1 MAVERGPA
9 KSFGMPRL
17 TARGWGYEYAHAW
30 DQYVVAPCECD
41 QGRAHRFRIDLARDA
56 GLAGIESNAMRMVPI
71 GGRPILKQ
79 GVCFRRTLDPC
90 GKPIPTRSVTG
101 SSKRARSMSLTSF
114 LKRLECRLRRKI
126 RFQADVPVATS
137 FFVRRRAVSFD
148 SLPRAT

>member
-56 GLAGIESNAMRMVPI
+56 GLAGIEGDGMRMIPT

-79 GVCFRRTLDPC
+79 GVCFRRTHDPC
-90 GKPIPTRSVTG
+90 GEAHSDK
-101 SSKRARSMSLTSF
+101 KRDWL
-114 LKRLECRLRRKI
+114 LKAGAIHGLNLLS
-126 RFQADVPVATS
+126 TM
-137 FFVRRRAVSFD
+137 
-148 SLPRAT
+148 